1 MSPNDQ
7 RLKLAC
13 YIANITMSAVA
24 NLSPV
29 LFLTF
34 RSLYGI
40 SYSRLGLLVLIN
52 YVTQLSMDLLFS
64 FFSHRF
70 NIPKTVKATPW
81 IAVVGFAVYALLP
94 TVLPQYAYAGIVIGT
109 VIFSAASGLAE
120 ALLSPVIAAI
130 PSEDPDREI
139 SMLHSSYA
147 WGTVAVILISTLFLL
162 TFGSENWFYLALFFL
177 LIPLSSAILFIG
189 TRFPKMET
197 PGKVS
202 GALKQF
208 RSKWLW
214 ICIAAIFLGGCAEV
228 IMAQWSS
235 SYLEQALGIP
245 KVWGDIF
252 GVALFALAL
261 GTGRSWYAKRGKNI
275 GKVLTLGAVSA
286 TACYLICALSPFP
299 IVGLVACALTGF
311 CTSMFWPGNLVV
323 ASERFPTSGVF
334 IFAMMAASGDLGAS
348 FGPQL
353 IGIVTDAAIA
363 SPKIRELATAWQTT
377 PAQLGMKIGMLIGA
391 IFPLLAIF
399 VYRHIWKHSKKPV
412 PNAE

>member
-1 MSPNDQ
+1 MTPNDK

-52 YVTQLSMDLLFS
+52 YVTQLSVDLLFS

-70 NIPKTVKATPW
+70 NIPKAVKATPW
-81 IAVVGFAVYALLP
+81 IAVAGFAVYALFP
-94 TVLPQYAYAGIVIGT
+94 TIWPQHAYAGIVLGT

-120 ALLSPVIAAI
+120 ALLTPVVAAI
-130 PSEDPDREI
+130 PSKDPDREI

-162 TFGSENWFYLALFFL
+162 TFGGENWHYLALFFL
-177 LIPLSSAILFIG
+177 LIPLTSAILFIG

-197 PGKVS
+197 PGKIS
-202 GALKQF
+202 GAMQYF
-208 RSKWLW
+208 RDKWLW
-214 ICIAAIFLGGCAEV
+214 ISIAAIFLGGCAEV
-228 IMAQWSS
+228 VMAQWSS

-252 GVALFALAL
+252 GVALFAFAL
-261 GTGRSWYAKRGKNI
+261 GTGRTLYAKRGKNI
-275 GKVLTLGAVSA
+275 GKVLTLGAICA
-286 TACYLICALSPFP
+286 TLCYLICALSPFP
-299 IVGLVACALTGF
+299 IIGLLACAFTGF
-311 CTSMFWPGNLVV
+311 CTSMLWPGNLVV

-353 IGIVTDAAIA
+353 IGVITDAAIA
-363 SPKIRELATAWQTT
+363 SPKITELATAWQTT
-377 PAQLGMKIGMLIGA
+377 PAQLGMKIGMLVGA

-399 VYRHIWKHSKKPV
+399 VYRYIWKHPV
-412 PNAE
+412 NTQE

>member
-1 MSPNDQ
+1 MTPNEK

-13 YIANITMSAVA
+13 YIANITMSAVG

-70 NIPKTVKATPW
+70 HIPKTVKATPW
-81 IAVVGFAVYALLP
+81 IAVAGFAAFALFPLF
-94 TVLPQYAYAGIVIGT
+94 LPQYAYAGIVVGT

-120 ALLSPVIAAI
+120 ALLTPVVAAI
-130 PSEDPDREI
+130 PSKDPDREI

-162 TFGSENWFYLALFFL
+162 TFGGENWHYLALFFL
-177 LIPLSSAILFIG
+177 LIPLTSAILFIG

-197 PGKVS
+197 PGKIS
-202 GALKQF
+202 GAMQYF
-208 RSKWLW
+208 RDKWLW
-214 ICIAAIFLGGCAEV
+214 ISIAAIFLGGCAEV
-228 IMAQWSS
+228 VMAQWSS

-252 GVALFALAL
+252 GVALFAFAL
-261 GTGRSWYAKRGKNI
+261 GTGRTLYAKRGRNI
-275 GKVLTLGAVSA
+275 GKVLTLGAICA
-286 TACYLICALSPFP
+286 TLCYLICALSPFP
-299 IVGLVACALTGF
+299 IIGLLACAFTGF
-311 CTSMFWPGNLVV
+311 CTSMLWPGNLVV

-353 IGIVTDAAIA
+353 IGVITDAAIA
-363 SPKIRELATAWQTT
+363 SPKITELATAWQTT
-377 PAQLGMKIGMLIGA
+377 PAQLGMKIGMLVGA

-399 VYRHIWKHSKKPV
+399 VYRYIWKHPTTSKK
-412 PNAE
+412 